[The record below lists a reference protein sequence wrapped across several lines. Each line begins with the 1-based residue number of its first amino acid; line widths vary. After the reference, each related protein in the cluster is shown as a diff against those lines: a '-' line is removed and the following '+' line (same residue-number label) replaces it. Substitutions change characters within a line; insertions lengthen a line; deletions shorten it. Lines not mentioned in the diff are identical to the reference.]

1 VAGRGGD
8 EGGRLV
14 AEAFAKVNRSLV
26 VLGKR
31 PDGYHELDTV
41 FQAVGLSDR
50 LVFEESDT
58 LALDVD
64 DPSIPAG
71 AENLVVRAA
80 RALAEAAGVKARA
93 AITLEKRIPSGGGL
107 GGGSSDAAVTLL
119 GLSALWR
126 LDLPLERLATIGA
139 ALGSD
144 VPFFL
149 CGGTARGRG
158 RGERIEPLP
167 DLPPRGVVLVMPPFP
182 VATPLVFGRLGAP
195 EWDGSDPAPGEAGG
209 VPDRNDL
216 EAASEALFPAL
227 RAVRE
232 SLAAAGATQARLS
245 GSGSTVFGLFPDLA
259 AASEAARRLEGLPA
273 GSAVRVVPTLG
284 REESRSRSGPRR
296 AE

>member
-1 VAGRGGD
+1 M
-8 EGGRLV
+8 RLV

-26 VLGKR
+26 VLGR
-31 PDGYHELDTV
+31 RADGYHELDTV
-41 FQAVGLSDR
+41 FQAVGLADR
-50 LVFEESDT
+50 LTFEESDGLT
-58 LALDVD
+58 LELD

-80 RALAEAAGVKARA
+80 RALAEEAGVKPRA
-93 AITLEKRIPSGGGL
+93 AIGLEKRIPSGGGL

-119 GLSALWR
+119 GLTALWG
-126 LDLPLERLATIGA
+126 LDLSLERLSVVGA

-149 CGGTARGRG
+149 FGGTARGLG

-182 VATPLVFGRLGAP
+182 VATPDVFRRLAAP
-195 EWDGSDPAPGEAGG
+195 EWDGRMPVERGAAE

-216 EAASEALFPAL
+216 EPAAEALFPAL

-232 SLAAAGATQARLS
+232 SLAAAGAVQARLS

-259 AASEAARRLEGLPA
+259 AASEAARRLAGLPA
-273 GSAVRVVPTLG
+273 GSAGRVVPTLS
-284 REESRSRSGPRR
+284 REESRSRSAPRR

>member
-1 VAGRGGD
+1 M
-8 EGGRLV
+8 RLV
-14 AEAFAKVNRSLV
+14 AEAFAKVNLSLV

-31 PDGYHELDTV
+31 TDGFHELDTV
-41 FQAVGLSDR
+41 FQAVGLTDR
-50 LVFEESDT
+50 LSFEESDG
-58 LALDVD
+58 LALGVD

-71 AENLVVRAA
+71 AENLVLRAA
-80 RALAEAAGVKARA
+80 RALAEEAGVKARA
-93 AITLEKRIPSGGGL
+93 AITLEKRIPAGGGL

-119 GLSALWR
+119 ALSALWEI
-126 LDLPLERLATIGA
+126 DVSLERLSRVGA

-149 CGGTARGRG
+149 HGGTARGLG

-182 VATPLVFGRLGAP
+182 VATPDVFRQLGAAAR
-195 EWDGSDPAPGEAGG
+195 DVAAGEAPWTGA

-216 EAASEALFPAL
+216 EPAAEALFPAL
-227 RAVRE
+227 REVRE
-232 SLAAAGATQARLS
+232 ALASAGATQARLS

-259 AASEAARRLEGLPA
+259 AAAEAARRLEGLPA
-273 GSAVRVVPTLG
+273 GSAVRVVQTLT
-284 REESRSRSGPRR
+284 REECRVRSGPRR

>member
-1 VAGRGGD
+1 M
-8 EGGRLV
+8 RLV
-14 AEAFAKVNRSLV
+14 AEAFAKVNLSLV
-26 VLGKR
+26 VLGRR

-41 FQAVGLSDR
+41 FQAVGLADR
-50 LVFEESDT
+50 LTFEESDGLT
-58 LALDVD
+58 LEVD

-80 RALAEAAGVKARA
+80 RALAEAAGVRPRV
-93 AITLEKRIPSGGGL
+93 AIGLEKRIPSGGGL

-119 GLSALWR
+119 GLSVLWG
-126 LDLPLERLATIGA
+126 LDLPVERLAAVGA

-149 CGGTARGRG
+149 HGGTARGLG

-182 VATPLVFGRLGAP
+182 VATPDVFRRLGAA
-195 EWDGSDPAPGEAGG
+195 EWDGSVAAGRG
-209 VPDRNDL
+209 AAAVPDRNDL
-216 EAASEALFPAL
+216 EPAAEALFPAL
-227 RAVRE
+227 RAVRG
-232 SLAAAGATQARLS
+232 SLAAAGAAQARLS

-273 GSAVRVVPTLG
+273 GSAVRVVPTLT
-284 REESRSRSGPRR
+284 REQSRALSSPRR
-296 AE
+296 AG